1 MDQLTA
7 FVHGSFNVSSVHIL
21 ESCFASE
28 VALVQTMANG
38 ALDTTV
44 QTAESAPWQVFSGV
58 TLACALGLLFLGWYL
73 VRAVNFFGG
82 LYIGAS
88 LSLFV
93 LSLAATGTP
102 LVRPAYGSA
111 QESACA
117 SAPELAPSLRR
128 LEWALPGFW
137 QAANCIAM
145 LSIVSGSALLIA
157 IICVVKRKSM
167 YLLLGLIAGEII
179 GKFVYHLALE
189 HSEFFDFGT
198 NTLYVSVGFF
208 AVLGAYAVKEIGDLA
223 WMICTALMG
232 AYFATTALV
241 ELVGRASAAKP
252 LICAPRPGLRPAHCP
267 THTAAGCR
275 PVRSRWR
282 LLWSL
287 PRLPADAHHQRRGWR
302 GR

>member
-28 VALVQTMANG
+28 VALVQTMADG

-44 QTAESAPWQVFSGV
+44 QTAESTPWQVFSGV

-102 LVRPAYGSA
+102 L
-111 QESACA
+111 
-117 SAPELAPSLRR
+117 
-128 LEWALPGFW
+128 
-137 QAANCIAM
+137 AANCIAM

-241 ELVGRASAAKP
+241 ELVVVPFVPDGASYGAFLAYRPTPTTSAAGGAAVDDVLHSKYLWAPFGAMMLLTLIGLLTQLACYNQMMRKRKRYEVP
-252 LICAPRPGLRPAHCP
+252 LVAP
-267 THTAAGCR
+267 
-275 PVRSRWR
+275 
-282 LLWSL
+282 
-287 PRLPADAHHQRRGWR
+287 
-302 GR
+302 